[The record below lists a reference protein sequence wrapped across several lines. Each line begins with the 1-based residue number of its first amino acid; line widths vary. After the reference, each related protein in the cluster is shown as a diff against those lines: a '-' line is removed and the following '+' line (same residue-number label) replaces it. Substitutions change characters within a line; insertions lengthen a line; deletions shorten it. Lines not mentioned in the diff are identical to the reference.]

1 MFPLSIKWRG
11 ARGEVK
17 EAAMKIVIGS
27 DHGGYK
33 LKEEIKAY
41 LKRRKISF
49 KDLGAYSEESV
60 DYPDTGKKVAKAV
73 ASKKGKFGIL
83 VCGTGLG
90 MSMVANKV
98 KGIRAALCH
107 NVYTAKMSRAHNDA
121 NILCL
126 GGRVLKKA
134 LALKIVDAFLQ
145 TQFEGGRHLRRV
157 KKIG

>member
-1 MFPLSIKWRG
+1 
-11 ARGEVK
+11 
-17 EAAMKIVIGS
+17 MKISIGA
-27 DHGGYK
+27 DHGGFK
-33 LKEEIKAY
+33 LKEEIKDH
-41 LKRRKISF
+41 LKKRKIAF
-49 KDLGAYSEESV
+49 KDLGTFSEESV
-60 DYPDTGKKVAKAV
+60 DYPDIGKRVARAV
-73 ASKKGKFGIL
+73 ASKKYKFGIL

-90 MSMVANKV
+90 MSMVANRV

-134 LALKIVDAFLQ
+134 LALKIVDAFLK
-145 TQFEGGRHLRRV
+145 TPFEGGRHLRRV

>member
-1 MFPLSIKWRG
+1 
-11 ARGEVK
+11 
-17 EAAMKIVIGS
+17 MKIAIGA
-27 DHGGYK
+27 DHGGYR

-49 KDLGAYSEESV
+49 KDFGSFSEESV
-60 DYPDTGKKVAKAV
+60 DYPDIGKKVAKAV
-73 ASKKGKFGIL
+73 ASKKYKFGIL

-107 NVYTAKMSRAHNDA
+107 NVYTAQMSRAHNDA
-121 NILCL
+121 NVLSL

-134 LALKIVDAFLQ
+134 LALKIVDAFLK
-145 TQFEGGRHLRRV
+145 TAFEGGRHLRRV
-157 KKIG
+157 RKIEK

>member
-1 MFPLSIKWRG
+1 
-11 ARGEVK
+11 
-17 EAAMKIVIGS
+17 MKIAIGS
-27 DHGGYK
+27 DHGGYR

-49 KDLGAYSEESV
+49 KDFGSFSEESV
-60 DYPDTGKKVAKAV
+60 DYPDIGKKVAKAV
-73 ASKKGKFGIL
+73 ASKKYKFGIL

-107 NVYTAKMSRAHNDA
+107 NVYTAQMSRAHNDA
-121 NILCL
+121 NVLSL

-134 LALKIVDAFLQ
+134 LALKIVDAFLK
-145 TQFEGGRHLRRV
+145 TPFEGGRHLRRV
-157 KKIG
+157 RKIEK